1 MAEESQFFVTYV
13 MVACGLQVFSR
24 FSQIHNVLAFWVTNK
39 ITTEEALSQRRLDT
53 IRTQVKKF
61 HLDEFIPLFLFTCLV
76 SVLYG
81 WIAPLSNCVVAV
93 FYLPSYKVFKHMC
106 LFVYGNPYEDGGF
119 LFFLL
124 TRLLFVLLY
133 GLIVILT
140 VRGTSHDFTCGLV
153 AFLVSLMDIFL

>member
-1 MAEESQFFVTYV
+1 MAEESQFFCNLCYGCLWTS
-13 MVACGLQVFSR
+13 GIFEILPD
-24 FSQIHNVLAFWVTNK
+24 SQCLGILGYK
-39 ITTEEALSQRRLDT
+39 QITTEEALSQRRLDT
-53 IRTQVKKF
+53 IRTQAKKF
-61 HLDEFIPLFLFTCLV
+61 HLDEIIPLFLFTCLV

-81 WIAPLSNCVVAV
+81 WIAPISNCVVAV

-106 LFVYGNPYEDGGF
+106 LFVYGNPYEGGGF

-133 GLIVILT
+133 GLIIILT